1 MTDVDVGSGAPLF
14 VRVRRPTVEY
24 LLPTL
29 DQGVALLLQT
39 VTTNPAADQTR
50 LLSEMLEDLQK
61 RRDGDEVFV
70 WADANEDL
78 DATAIIEKLEIN
90 KPACSAVQSIHG
102 VNFLVHV
109 LELPCLNHS
118 REFLAIAL
126 LKVAFEWEHLWANK
140 RLNQPIHSGVCV
152 VSERVHG

>member
-50 LLSEMLEDLQK
+50 LLSEMVEDLQK

-78 DATAIIEKLEIN
+78 DGVSGSRNL
-90 KPACSAVQSIHG
+90 AVPPSSLARRRIPEAALWPRIHG
-102 VNFLVHV
+102 VLQASTQVS
-109 LELPCLNHS
+109 LEKP
-118 REFLAIAL
+118 
-126 LKVAFEWEHLWANK
+126 
-140 RLNQPIHSGVCV
+140 
-152 VSERVHG
+152 